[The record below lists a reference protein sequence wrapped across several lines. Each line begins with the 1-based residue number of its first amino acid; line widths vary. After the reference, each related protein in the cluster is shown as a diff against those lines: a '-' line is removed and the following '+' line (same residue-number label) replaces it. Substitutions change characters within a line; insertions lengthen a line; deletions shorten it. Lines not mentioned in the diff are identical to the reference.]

1 MLNPN
6 RIKDEFSVRLED
18 IENSINESYNLST
31 IGGDFAAIA
40 TDDAVFESYKDQL
53 LEGFDAAEGEAL
65 AGMLD
70 NTREEILMESSMGP
84 IQPYAS
90 LSMPILVKLWAR
102 LALTEALPT
111 QVANKPNFTVPIL
124 TPYVVDAD
132 GNKHALPESINN
144 TPETLVGLV
153 QIKEDI
159 AVEGGKV
166 TDYDL
171 FTGLKEGKEVRKGI
185 DRLDRKF
192 KIVEAKWSDSFDERT
207 SAAGFVELGSNVVK
221 LQDNDTLVGQI
232 KYPTN
237 GDGEVETDT
246 ILGKVDVSSGELTL
260 TSASGKLTDVK
271 VKGYVASEQHTSA
284 TNVELGLTRKDVVID
299 TAQHIEATV
308 PLEVIQDMKAT
319 YDIDGVAR
327 LSETMSQ
334 LSSQKV
340 DLDIIEFLDHE
351 YKETDAKY
359 HFSFDVFP
367 HSDYSAHPK
376 DWLEGLREVIDH
388 TTQSMKNDYKLYDVQ
403 FVIVGNPLDVRLI
416 PNVSWTFNGGD
427 RNADAYSNGIKINY
441 SLGAASGTANY
452 RIIGSDLVRQG
463 ELTIIAIPQQDNY
476 KTFMFYP
483 YTFNV
488 VNGGGYLN
496 TRNPNV
502 PNMMMTRRYTVESFV
517 PIIGRITIK
526 NNNGSVYAR

>member
-1 MLNPN
+1 MLSAN
-6 RIKDEFSVRLED
+6 RIKDEFSKLLED
-18 IENSINESYNLST
+18 IEQNINEQYKLST
-31 IGGDFAAIA
+31 VGNDFASIA
-40 TDDAVFESYKDQL
+40 TDDVVFESYKDQL
-53 LEGFDAAEGEAL
+53 LEGFDEEEQL
-65 AGMLD
+65 SLESMLD
-70 NTREEILMESSMGP
+70 NTREEILLESSMGP

-111 QVANKPNFTVPIL
+111 QVANKPQFTVPIL

-153 QIKEDI
+153 PLKEEVAI
-159 AVEGGKV
+159 SGGKV
-166 TDYDL
+166 EAYDL
-171 FTGLKEGKEVRKGI
+171 FDGLKEGKEVRKGI
-185 DRLDRKF
+185 DRVDRKF
-192 KIVEAKWSDSFDERT
+192 KVVEAKWSDSFDVRT
-207 SAAGFVELGSNVVK
+207 NAAGFVELGSQVIK
-221 LQDNDTLVGQI
+221 MENDSLMAEV

-237 GDGEVETDT
+237 GDGEVAVDT
-246 ILGKVDVSSGELTL
+246 VLGKVDVSNGTL
-260 TSASGKLTDVK
+260 ALASTSGKLEAIK
-271 VKGYVASEQHTSA
+271 IKGYVASEQHTSA
-284 TNVELGLTRKDVVID
+284 TNIELGLDRKDITID

-351 YKETDAKY
+351 YRETDAKY
-359 HFSFDVFP
+359 HFSFDVYP

-403 FVIVGNPLDVRLI
+403 FVIVGNPVDVRLI
-416 PNVSWTFNGGD
+416 PNVSWTFNGGTED
-427 RNADAYSNGIKINY
+427 SYSNGIKINY

>member
-1 MLNPN
+1 MLNAN
-6 RIKDEFSVRLED
+6 RTNDEFSVRLKD
-18 IENSINESYNLST
+18 IEKNINESYKLST
-31 IGGDFAAIA
+31 IGNEFSAIA
-40 TDDAVFESYKDQL
+40 TDDAVFEDYKDQL
-53 LEGFDAAEGEAL
+53 LEGFDTEEQVAISE
-65 AGMLD
+65 MLD

-111 QVANKPNFTVPIL
+111 QVANKPNFTVPVL

-132 GNKHALPESINN
+132 GNRHALPESINT

-153 QIKEDI
+153 PLKPE
-159 AVEGGKV
+159 VKLEGGRV
-166 TDYDL
+166 DAHDL
-171 FTGLKEGKEVRKGI
+171 FEGLKEGKEVRKGI
-185 DRLDRKF
+185 DRVDRKF
-192 KIVEAKWSDSFDERT
+192 SIIEAKWSDSFDNRT
-207 SAAGFVELGSNVVK
+207 QAAGFVELGSQVIK
-221 LQDNDTLVGQI
+221 MEGNDSLMGEV

-237 GDGEVETDT
+237 AEGEVAVDT
-246 ILGKVDVSSGELTL
+246 ILGKVNVSDGTITL
-260 TSASGKLTDVK
+260 TSASGKLEEVK
-271 VKGYVASEQHTSA
+271 IKGYVASEQHTSA
-284 TNVELGLTRKDVVID
+284 TNVELGLDRKDIVID
-299 TAQHIEATV
+299 TAQHIEATI

-334 LSSQKV
+334 LTSQKV
-340 DLDIIEFLDHE
+340 DLDIIEFLDKE

-359 HFSFDVFP
+359 HFSFDVYP

-376 DWLEGLREVIDH
+376 DWLDGLREVIDH
-388 TTQSMKNDYKLYDVQ
+388 TAQSMKNDYKLYDVQ
-403 FVIVGNPLDVRLI
+403 FVIIGNPLDVRLI
-416 PNVSWTFNGGD
+416 PNVDWTFNGGTT
-427 RNADAYSNGIKINY
+427 DAYSNGIKINY

-463 ELTIIAIPQQDNY
+463 ELTIIAVPQQDNY